1 MDTTFSVRISDELK
15 EKFND
20 LAQKQGINNKEFME
34 TMVKFYEL
42 NSIKDDNFS
51 INDDIKELQNITGRI
66 VDIFINSTER
76 NKIKFQEVTNLN
88 KEANVLKEEE
98 INNLKKEIATLKEEN
113 NKLKELNKEIDKRD
127 KKISS
132 LEGDLNQLKNFNV
145 MLEEKNKDMDKS
157 LYEFKSIKE
166 VDEKKNKLINDLEK
180 EILTLKNHL
189 KEKELKVENLEEKLT
204 ILQNNY
210 KKEVEELTNKN
221 IYLSEME
228 LEKIKLEYERKML
241 TLEEGYKER
250 LSSKETE
257 LNNKIM
263 HLMEKREEDG
273 EVIRKLIM
281 GTQKNN
287 EK

>member
-88 KEANVLKEEE
+88 KEANVLKEGE

-145 MLEEKNKDMDKS
+145 MLEEKNKDMEKS

-180 EILTLKNHL
+180 EISTLKNYL
-189 KEKELKVENLEEKLT
+189 KEKEFKVENLEEKLA

-210 KKEVEELTNKN
+210 KKEVEELNNKN

-241 TLEEGYKER
+241 TLEEGYKEK
-250 LSSKETE
+250 LNSKETE

-263 HLMEKREEDG
+263 NLMEKREEDG